1 MLDKLRSKIVDYV
14 YIISNQPVKLY
25 QLLEANFL
33 FNEGMHLDGRRL
45 GFRLKVGKAYL
56 VFMILVN
63 IIMIPLAIITHS
75 LFTKFNCHVSILAAI
90 IVTSGIMASFK
101 LFKDWLD
108 DCVAKKRI
116 MKMWELHFPLF
127 SYDEYNKKINQIYQ
141 QALKEGILKQ
151 DLERYILEKL
161 GDK

>member
-1 MLDKLRSKIVDYV
+1 MFNKLRSKIVDYV
-14 YIISNQPVKLY
+14 YVISNQPVKLY
-25 QLLEANFL
+25 QLLEANAL
-33 FNEGMHLDGRRL
+33 FNEGMHLDGRSL

-63 IIMIPLAIITHS
+63 IVMIPLAAITHA
-75 LFTKFNCHVSILAAI
+75 LFAKLNCHVSILFAI
-90 IVTSGIMASFK
+90 IITSGIMASFK

-116 MKMWELHFPLF
+116 MKLWELHFPLF
-127 SYDEYNKKINQIYQ
+127 PYEEYSKKINNIYQ

-151 DLERYILEKL
+151 DLERYILQNL
-161 GDK
+161 TI